1 MMDRHLQPEEGHS
14 YVHKLVLCPESKP
27 DEPKALSVEERLE
40 AMEKHIETTKKHM
53 EEMEK
58 HMEETEKHIEA
69 MTKHID
75 VTGKHIEATEKRTEA
90 TEMCI
95 EETKKHIEASQHSL
109 QDLLELQKEK
119 NNAIQKGIKGLFT
132 WGAGLIVLVFTMW
145 VMMRG

>member
-1 MMDRHLQPEEGHS
+1 MDRHLHPEEGHS

-40 AMEKHIETTKKHM
+40 TMEKHMETTKKHM

-58 HMEETEKHIEA
+58 RMEETEKHIEA

-75 VTGKHIEATEKRTEA
+75 VTGKHIEATE
-90 TEMCI
+90 MHI
-95 EETKKHIEASQHSL
+95 EETKKHIEVSQCSL
-109 QDLLELQKEK
+109 QDLLVLQKEK
-119 NNAIQKGIKGLFT
+119 NDAIQKGIEGLFT
-132 WGAGLIVLVFTMW
+132 WGTGLIVLVFTMW